1 MGISSPTSPIFLN
14 YLVNSI
20 MIKMLALF
28 IAMSAISTVIIATP
42 AGDAALLAAVDGIKS
57 ILENLSDG
65 TFEVADGT
73 ASTAENLKKMD
84 DAIKDE
90 IKELKQ
96 LVEDETDDLKYM
108 LNIVLGKLDKILFK
122 SYGPKF
128 GPKYGPKFG
137 PGYKHGGYGPKYGP
151 RKYGYGNGY
160 GKKLW

>member
-1 MGISSPTSPIFLN
+1 M
-14 YLVNSI
+14 
-20 MIKMLALF
+20 K
-28 IAMSAISTVIIATP
+28 
-42 AGDAALLAAVDGIKS
+42 GIKS

-73 ASTAENLKKMD
+73 ASTAENVKKMD
-84 DAIKDE
+84 DAMKDE

-96 LVEDETDDLKYM
+96 LVEDETDDLKVSFFILLYGHIELLKSCFSLINFVFQYM

>member
-1 MGISSPTSPIFLN
+1 MGISSPSSPISQKFLF
-14 YLVNSI
+14 NSI
-20 MIKMLALF
+20 MMKLLVLF
-28 IAMSAISTVIIATP
+28 IAVSAISTAMATDS
-42 AGDAALLAAVDGIKS
+42 AKFLAAVDSIKVIVES
-57 ILENLSDG
+57 IADG

-73 ASTAENLKKMD
+73 ASTAENVKKMD
-84 DAIKDE
+84 DAMKDE

-137 PGYKHGGYGPKYGP
+137 PGGYGHKYGP

>member
-1 MGISSPTSPIFLN
+1 MGQK

-20 MIKMLALF
+20 MKKMLTLF
-28 IAMSAISTVIIATP
+28 IAMSAISTAMATDS
-42 AGDAALLAAVDGIKS
+42 AKFLAAVDSIKVIVES
-57 ILENLSDG
+57 IADG

-73 ASTAENLKKMD
+73 ASTAENVKKMD
-84 DAIKDE
+84 DAMKDE

-137 PGYKHGGYGPKYGP
+137 PGYKHVGYGHKFGP

-160 GKKLW
+160 GKALVIRFYECSL